1 MSMEFL
7 PLYEKY
13 TSDSEAV
20 VDVVTKNNRLYKK
33 YYYSMKIP
41 NQSHVD
47 LVIDHLTID
56 QNCVMKSCTSDYT
69 EFESPSNPNLR
80 YYVWTNMLVVEKILY
95 EELATINYSQYNKK
109 LNIDYLNF

>member
-13 TSDSEAV
+13 TQDTESV

-41 NQSHVD
+41 NQQHVD

-56 QNCVMKSCTSDYT
+56 QGCVMKTCTNEYT
-69 EFESPSNPNLR
+69 EFESPSNSNLR
-80 YYVWTNMLVVEKILY
+80 YFVWSNMLVVEKIFY
-95 EELATINYSQYNKK
+95 EELATIDVSQYNKK
-109 LNIDYLNF
+109 LSINYLDF